1 MADPAVVLVVSLDEQ
16 GGIVWNSSLSVP
28 LLNLLLFRVKADV
41 VAGKVQTKPV
51 SPIVPANGSDLTA
64 LKRMPR

>member
-1 MADPAVVLVVSLDEQ
+1 MADQAVVLVVSMDAQ
-16 GGIVWNSSLSVP
+16 GQITWHSSLSVP
-28 LLNLLLFRVKADV
+28 LLNLLLDRVKADV
-41 VAGKVQTKPV
+41 VAGKTQTKPV